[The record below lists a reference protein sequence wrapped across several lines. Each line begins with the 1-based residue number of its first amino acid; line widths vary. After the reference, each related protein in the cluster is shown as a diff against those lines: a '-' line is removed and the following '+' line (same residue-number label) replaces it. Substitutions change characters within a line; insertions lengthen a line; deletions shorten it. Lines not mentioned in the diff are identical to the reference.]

1 MEPWVVG
8 VDLGGTKIELGL
20 IDPKNRIVARTKIP
34 TKAEEGPEAAVERMA
49 TVVDEYKGRLP
60 VGQKIAALGICC
72 PGPLDHVTGVLI
84 NPTNL
89 PKFYNVP
96 LRQMLSDRLNI
107 PVSMEHDAK
116 AAGLGEFYYGAGRDE
131 QSMVFTVI
139 GTGVGAAII
148 LNGQLIRGVKN
159 FAGEVGHTTVDRNG
173 EPCSCGSRGCLET
186 YTSGPW
192 LVRRYQRL
200 LEGEKHTHL
209 KMPDAPITGEIV
221 ANQARIGDPLALQIM
236 TEAGEALGIAV
247 ATMAMILDIELYVFG
262 GSVPKCGD
270 MLLEPARKTVP
281 KYSFRTVGPRVRL
294 VVSELGDD
302 GPILG
307 CGWLARQILENSMGK
322 DYSMMITH

>member
-1 MEPWVVG
+1 MEPLVVG

-20 IDPKNRIVARTKIP
+20 IDPQNKILARTKIP
-34 TKAEEGPEAAVERMA
+34 TKADEGPEAAVERIA
-49 TVVDEYKGRLP
+49 VVVDEFGRRLS
-60 VGQKIAALGICC
+60 GGERIAALGICC
-72 PGPLDHVTGVLI
+72 PGPLDHEAGVLI

-96 LRQMLSDRLNI
+96 LRQMLADRLNI

-116 AAGLGEFYYGAGRDE
+116 AAGLGEYYFGAGRDV

-139 GTGVGAAII
+139 GTGVGSAII
-148 LNGQLIRGVKN
+148 LDGQLIRGVKN
-159 FAGEVGHTTVDRNG
+159 FAGEVGHTTVDRYG
-173 EPCSCGSRGCLET
+173 EPCPCGSRGCLDT

-192 LVRRYQRL
+192 LARRYKRL
-200 LEGEKHTHL
+200 LERETQAEL
-209 KMPDAPITGEIV
+209 LESEAPITGETV
-221 ANQARIGDPLALQIM
+221 ACLARDGDPLASQIM

-270 MLLEPARKTVP
+270 TLLAPARKIVP

-294 VVSELGDD
+294 EVTQLGDD

-307 CGWLARQILENSMGK
+307 CAWLARQVYRLHSGGLTALEQR
-322 DYSMMITH
+322 

>member
-1 MEPWVVG
+1 MDEYVVG

-20 IDPKNRIVARTKIP
+20 IDPQNKIVARKKIP
-34 TKAEEGPEAAVERMA
+34 TDAESGPEAAVERMA
-49 TVVDEYKGRLP
+49 AVVDEFARHVPEGAS
-60 VGQKIAALGICC
+60 IASLGICC
-72 PGPLDHVTGVLI
+72 PGPLDHIAGVLI

-96 LRQMLSDRLNI
+96 LRQMLSDRLHM

-131 QSMVFTVI
+131 HSMVFMVI

-148 LNGQLIRGVKN
+148 LDGQLIRGVKN
-159 FAGEVGHTTVDRNG
+159 FAGEVGHATVDRDG
-173 EPCSCGSRGCLET
+173 EACACGSRGCLET

-192 LVRRYQRL
+192 LARRYQRL
-200 LEGEKHTHL
+200 LEREGKSLPNMSE
-209 KMPDAPITGEIV
+209 APITGEMV
-221 ANQARIGDPLALQIM
+221 ASRARDGEPLARQIM
-236 TEAGEALGIAV
+236 DEAGEALGIAV
-247 ATMAMILDIELYVFG
+247 ATMAMTLDIEQYVFG

-270 MLLEPARKTVP
+270 ILLEPARRTVP

-307 CGWLARQILENSMGK
+307 CGWLARQILK
-322 DYSMMITH
+322 T

>member
-1 MEPWVVG
+1 MESWVVG

-20 IDPKNRIVARTKIP
+20 IDPQNKIVARKKIP
-34 TKAEEGPEAAVERMA
+34 TEAEQGPEAAVERMA
-49 TVVDEYKGRLP
+49 AVVDEFARRLP
-60 VGQKIAALGICC
+60 EGGSIASLGICC
-72 PGPLDHVTGVLI
+72 PGPLDHIAGLLI

-96 LRQMLSDRLNI
+96 LRQMLSDRLHM

-131 QSMVFTVI
+131 HSMVFMVI

-148 LNGQLIRGVKN
+148 MDGKLIRGVKN
-159 FAGEVGHTTVDRNG
+159 FAGEVGHATVDRNG
-173 EPCSCGSRGCLET
+173 EACACGSRGCLET

-192 LVRRYQRL
+192 LARRYQRL
-200 LEGEKHTHL
+200 LEREGKIVTNVG
-209 KMPDAPITGEIV
+209 DAPITGETV
-221 ANQARIGDPLALQIM
+221 ASRARDGEVLARQIM
-236 TEAGEALGIAV
+236 DEAGEALGVAV
-247 ATMAMILDIELYVFG
+247 ATMAMTLDIELYVFG

-270 MLLEPARKTVP
+270 VLLEPARRTVP

-307 CGWLARQILENSMGK
+307 CGWLARQILK
-322 DYSMMITH
+322 T

>member
-1 MEPWVVG
+1 MEAWVVG

-20 IDPKNRIVARTKIP
+20 IDPQNEIVARKKIA
-34 TKAEEGPEAAVERMA
+34 TEAEKGPEAAVER
-49 TVVDEYKGRLP
+49 
-60 VGQKIAALGICC
+60 IAAVVEAFAQYLPESKSIASLGICC
-72 PGPLDHVTGVLI
+72 PGPLDHITGVLI

-96 LRQMLSDRLNI
+96 LRKMLSDRLLM

-131 QSMVFTVI
+131 HSMVFMVI

-148 LNGQLIRGVKN
+148 LDGQLIRGVKN
-159 FAGEVGHTTVDRNG
+159 FAGEVGHATVDRNG
-173 EPCSCGSRGCLET
+173 ETCACGSRGCLET

-192 LVRRYQRL
+192 LARRYQRL
-200 LEGEKHTHL
+200 LEREGKSL
-209 KMPDAPITGEIV
+209 SDGVNVPITGETV
-221 ANQARIGDPLALQIM
+221 ASRAREGDILARRIM
-236 TEAGEALGIAV
+236 DEAGEALGIAV
-247 ATMAMILDIELYVFG
+247 ATMAMTLDIELYVFG

-270 MLLEPARKTVP
+270 VLLEPARRTVP
-281 KYSFRTVGPRVRL
+281 KYSFRTVSPRVRL

-307 CGWLARQILENSMGK
+307 CGWLARQILK
-322 DYSMMITH
+322 T

>member
-1 MEPWVVG
+1 MTEVIMDEYVVG

-20 IDPKNRIVARTKIP
+20 IDPQNKIIARKKIP
-34 TKAEEGPEAAVERMA
+34 TDAESGPEAAVERMA
-49 TVVDEYKGRLP
+49 AVVNEFARHVPEG
-60 VGQKIAALGICC
+60 VSIASLGICC
-72 PGPLDHVTGVLI
+72 PGPLDHIAGVLI

-96 LRQMLSDRLNI
+96 LRQMLSDRLHL

-131 QSMVFTVI
+131 HSMVFMVI

-148 LNGQLIRGVKN
+148 LDGQLIRGVKN
-159 FAGEVGHTTVDRNG
+159 FAGEVGHATVDRNG
-173 EPCSCGSRGCLET
+173 EACACGSRGCLET

-192 LVRRYQRL
+192 LARRYKRL
-200 LEGEKHTHL
+200 LEREGKSLPNASE
-209 KMPDAPITGEIV
+209 APITGEMV
-221 ANQARIGDPLALQIM
+221 ASRARDGESTARQVMD
-236 TEAGEALGIAV
+236 EAGEALGIAV
-247 ATMAMILDIELYVFG
+247 ATMAMTLDIELYVFG

-270 MLLEPARKTVP
+270 ILLEPARRTVP

-307 CGWLARQILENSMGK
+307 CGWLARQILK
-322 DYSMMITH
+322 T

>member
-20 IDPKNRIVARTKIP
+20 IDPQNRIVARKKIP
-34 TKAEEGPEAAVERMA
+34 TQAAEGPAAAVERIAAVLGEFMS
-49 TVVDEYKGRLP
+49 RLP
-60 VGQKIAALGICC
+60 QGESIASLGICC
-72 PGPLDHVTGVLI
+72 PGPLDHETGVLI

-96 LRQMLSDRLNI
+96 LRQMLSDRLNV

-116 AAGLGEFYYGAGRDE
+116 AAGLGEFYFGAGRDE

-173 EPCSCGSRGCLET
+173 ESCPCGSRGCLDT
-186 YTSGPW
+186 YISGPA
-192 LVRRYQRL
+192 LARRYLRL
-200 LEGEKHTHL
+200 QEQEK
-209 KMPDAPITGEIV
+209 KPVRAPDAPITGETV
-221 ANQARIGDPLALQIM
+221 ACLARDGDPLALEIM
-236 TEAGEALGIAV
+236 NEAGEALGIAV

-270 MLLEPARKTVP
+270 TLLEPARRIVP
-281 KYSFRTVGPRVRL
+281 RYSFRTVGPRVRL
-294 VVSELGDD
+294 VASELGDD

-307 CGWLARQILENSMGK
+307 CGWLAREALEKSK
-322 DYSMMITH
+322 RQA

>member
-20 IDPKNRIVARTKIP
+20 IDPQNKIVAREKIP
-34 TKAEEGPEAAVERMA
+34 TKAEDGPESAIERIA
-49 TVVDEYKGRLP
+49 TVMGEFTGRLP
-60 VGQKIAALGICC
+60 QDQSIAALGICC
-72 PGPLDHVTGVLI
+72 PGPLDHVNGVLI

-96 LRQMLSDRLNI
+96 LRQMLSDRLKI

-131 QSMVFTVI
+131 RSMVFTVI

-148 LNGQLIRGVKN
+148 LDGQLIRGVKN
-159 FAGEVGHTTVDRNG
+159 FAGEVGHATVDRNG
-173 EPCSCGSRGCLET
+173 ESCPCGSRGCLDT
-186 YTSGPW
+186 YISGPW
-192 LVRRYQRL
+192 LARRYLRL
-200 LEGEKHTHL
+200 QEQEKKAISPPATPL
-209 KMPDAPITGEIV
+209 TGETV
-221 ANQARIGDPLALQIM
+221 ARLARDGDPLALEIM

-270 MLLEPARKTVP
+270 LLLEPARRIVP
-281 KYSFRTVGPRVRL
+281 RYSFRTVGPHVRL

-307 CGWLARQILENSMGK
+307 CGWLARQTLEKSNR
-322 DYSMMITH
+322 

>member
-20 IDPKNRIVARTKIP
+20 VDPDNNIVARKKIP
-34 TKAEEGPEAAVERMA
+34 TLADAGPESAVERIA
-49 TVVDEYKGRLP
+49 GVVDEFKVRLP
-60 VGQKIAALGICC
+60 AGETIAALGICC
-72 PGPLDHVTGVLI
+72 PGPLDHEKGVMI

-96 LRQMLSDRLNI
+96 LRQMLSDRLKM

-116 AAGLGEFYYGAGRDE
+116 AAGLGEFYYGAGQNDP
-131 QSMVFTVI
+131 SMVFVVI

-148 LNGQLIRGVKN
+148 MDGKLIRGVKN
-159 FAGEVGHTTVDRNG
+159 FAGEIGHATVDRNG
-173 EPCSCGSRGCLET
+173 EQCPCGSRGCLDT

-192 LVRRYQRL
+192 LARHYQRL
-200 LEGEKHTHL
+200 LDQEGAV
-209 KMPDAPITGEIV
+209 APVPAGTTITGEIV
-221 ANQARIGDPLALQIM
+221 ANLARDGDPLAARIM
-236 TEAGEALGIAV
+236 NEAGEALGIAV

-270 MLLEPARKTVP
+270 ILFEPARNTVP
-281 KYSFRTVGPRVRL
+281 KYSFKTVGPRVRL
-294 VVSELGDD
+294 VVSALGDN

-307 CGWLARQILENSMGK
+307 CGWQAREIAREAGK
-322 DYSMMITH
+322 DGNH